1 METKRTKSEEAF
13 IDQYTRKM
21 MVEWAKQSIAFG
33 AINEPTPADINS
45 GLTIYFDLALAKGW
59 VSKRTPHRLT
69 AKGFQVAASFLKR

>member
-1 METKRTKSEEAF
+1 MERSKGEEAF

-33 AINEPTPADINS
+33 GLNEPTPADIK
-45 GLTIYFDLALAKGW
+45 GGMMVYFDHALSKGW
-59 VSKRTPHRLT
+59 LTKRTPHRLT